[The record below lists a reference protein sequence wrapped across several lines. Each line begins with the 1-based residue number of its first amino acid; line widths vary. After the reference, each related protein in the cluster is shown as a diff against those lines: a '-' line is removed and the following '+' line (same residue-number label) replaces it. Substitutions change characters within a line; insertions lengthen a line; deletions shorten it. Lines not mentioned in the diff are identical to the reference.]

1 MTLGATGVGTA
12 ARPRPTRRR
21 ELTWWLVLAA
31 LLLAWATL
39 ADDFRV
45 TQVQTRLVEGT
56 YTLDATVDYGFSPEA
71 LEALANGVPLTIL
84 MQLQVRRADA
94 WIWSSSVT
102 DLQLRYAIRHKPLSE
117 TYEVYR
123 LPGTTGRTFVT
134 REAAIAALGE
144 IKGLQLVDQNRLEPG
159 VAYEVQFKVSL
170 DIEALPLPLRPTA
183 YLSGAWKLA
192 SRWTK
197 WPLTR

>member
-1 MTLGATGVGTA
+1 
-12 ARPRPTRRR
+12 
-21 ELTWWLVLAA
+21 LTWWLALAA
-31 LLLAWATL
+31 LLLAWTTL

-94 WIWSSSVT
+94 WIWASSVT

-144 IKGLQLVDQNRLEPG
+144 IKGLQLVDQSRLEPG

-197 WPLTR
+197 WPLTH